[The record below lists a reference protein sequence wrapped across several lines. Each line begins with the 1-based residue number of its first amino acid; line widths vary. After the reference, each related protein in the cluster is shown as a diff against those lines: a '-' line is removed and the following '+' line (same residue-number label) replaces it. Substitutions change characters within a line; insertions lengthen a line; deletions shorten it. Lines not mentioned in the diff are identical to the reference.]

1 MKAALRYIAIAGLA
15 GFLASPVLA
24 QDNPADRSVIDL
36 DGQAPAELLQEWQ
49 AGKRVLFWSVP
60 DGVWIEVFHGS
71 DVSGL
76 VDDPRSYFKRI
87 VADGRQWQWR
97 NRGFVPLIAEEAVA
111 AGATNAEDFAAA
123 IAPFSDDLA
132 ETPEN
137 SPANMT
143 YLFRSGSGETIKGV
157 RLATTSICAEGGAQ
171 CPLVVLREGQLP
183 RVIFINLDL
192 SWGFQEAGGRIFV
205 EYQLETAVS
214 QIDLETG
221 TVAQLMMIE
230 PAPARNPPRNP
241 RNVE

>member
-1 MKAALRYIAIAGLA
+1 MQPLLRYIAITGLA
-15 GFLASPVLA
+15 GLLTNPVLA

-36 DGQAPAELLQEWQ
+36 DGQAPVELLQEWQ
-49 AGKRVLFWSVP
+49 GGKRVLFWSVS
-60 DGVWIEVFHGS
+60 DGLWIEVFHGR
-71 DVSGL
+71 DVTGL

-97 NRGFVPLIAEEAVA
+97 NQGFVPLIAEEAVA
-111 AGATNAEDFAAA
+111 AGPTSAEDFATA
-123 IAPFSDDLA
+123 IASFSDDLA

-137 SPANMT
+137 SSANMT

-171 CPLVVLREGQLP
+171 CPLVVLREEQPP

-192 SWGFQEAGGRIFV
+192 PWGFLEADGRIFV

-214 QIDLETG
+214 QIDLGTG
-221 TVAQLMMIE
+221 AVSQLNMIE
-230 PAPARNPPRNP
+230 PAPAQSPPRNP
-241 RNVE
+241 RYVE